1 MTSVL
6 RFLLAFVMASA
17 VLLPGL
23 RAHAHGHVT
32 PAVTIDSLA
41 QGNPA
46 IGSAADIAPD
56 IAPGFDGTDAPH
68 GPCEGGAHCD
78 GPFHHHSGCGHVLS
92 YFREIPVWSLIVSG
106 TAAFFEF
113 VPHALPSPDLE
124 GPTQPPRA

>member
-23 RAHAHGHVT
+23 RAHAHGHVASST
-32 PAVTIDSLA
+32 
-41 QGNPA
+41 A
-46 IGSAADIAPD
+46 IEADIM
-56 IAPGFDGTDAPH
+56 PGSDDADVHH

-92 YFREIPVWSLIVSG
+92 YFRELPAWSVIVPR
-106 TAAFFEF
+106 TTAFFEF

>member
-23 RAHAHGHVT
+23 RAHAHGPVAT
-32 PAVTIDSLA
+32 PATVSSPVHASPVIAEEAGVL
-41 QGNPA
+41 QGLD
-46 IGSAADIAPD
+46 GADRH
-56 IAPGFDGTDAPH
+56 H
-68 GPCEGGAHCD
+68 GPCEGGSHCD